1 MAGREG
7 LIDTAVK
14 TSRSGYLQRCLI
26 KHLEGVRVHYDH
38 TVRDS
43 DSGVLQF
50 FYGEDALDVVKQ
62 KHLYEFE
69 FNARNIRSLANR
81 YRPKEISGKVDDEE
95 APAYMK
101 KALKKP
107 HKYAPAMSIYAPS
120 RYLGSMSEKYSAK
133 VDEYLEKNPQA
144 LLAPKKSKG
153 KDIKVELPRGV
164 REEMLV
170 PQSTFRTLAR
180 MRFLKSLV
188 DPGEA
193 VGLLASQG

>member
-1 MAGREG
+1 
-7 LIDTAVK
+7 
-14 TSRSGYLQRCLI
+14 
-26 KHLEGVRVHYDH
+26 
-38 TVRDS
+38 
-43 DSGVLQF
+43 
-50 FYGEDALDVVKQ
+50 
-62 KHLYEFE
+62 
-69 FNARNIRSLANR
+69 
-81 YRPKEISGKVDDEE
+81 VDDEE

-153 KDIKVELPRGV
+153 KDIEVELPRGV